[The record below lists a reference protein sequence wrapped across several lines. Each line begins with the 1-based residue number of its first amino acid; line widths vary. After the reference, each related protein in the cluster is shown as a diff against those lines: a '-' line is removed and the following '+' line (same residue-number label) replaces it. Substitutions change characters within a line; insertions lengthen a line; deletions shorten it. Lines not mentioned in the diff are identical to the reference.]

1 MKRMWIAAAAGMI
14 GLAACS
20 NKAKSPVVDD
30 ALKADLAAA
39 TGSASG
45 GTFQLAPKN
54 AQSQV
59 IDAED
64 APQSAPQKA
73 AVKHVPKPTPK
84 PAPRLAA
91 NRTRQPAPSPAPQAT
106 TVTESAPQPQPQV
119 EQPAPAPAPVMR
131 PQPQPAQ
138 QQDRRVYKSEGEIF
152 RQMPWIRP

>member
-1 MKRMWIAAAAGMI
+1 MF

-20 NKAKSPVVDD
+20 NRAKSPVADD

-39 TGSASG
+39 TGNASAG
-45 GTFQLAPKN
+45 AFQLAPKS

-91 NRTRQPAPSPAPQAT
+91 NRTPQPAPAPAPQAT
-106 TVTESAPQPQPQV
+106 TVTESAPQPQA
-119 EQPAPAPAPVMR
+119 EQPAPPPAPVMR

-138 QQDRRVYKSEGEIF
+138 QQDKRVYKSEGEIF

>member
-1 MKRMWIAAAAGMI
+1 MKGIWMAAAAGMI
-14 GLAACS
+14 GVAACS
-20 NKAKSPVVDD
+20 NKAKSPVADD

-45 GTFQLAPKN
+45 GDFQLAPKN

-84 PAPRLAA
+84 PAPRVAA
-91 NRTRQPAPSPAPQAT
+91 NNAPQPAPAPAPQAA
-106 TVTESAPQPQPQV
+106 TVAPSAPQPQV
-119 EQPAPAPAPVMR
+119 EQPAPAPAPVAR
-131 PQPQPAQ
+131 PQPVPAQ
-138 QQDRRVYKSEGEIF
+138 QQDKRVYKSEGEIF